1 MTEAKSTSTAAA
13 QAATGQGAPPDLTKG
28 GPKPPVARWDGLGR
42 AWRAGLAR
50 LRGGDLGLLPVLA
63 GLVVI
68 WTVMQILNPIF
79 LSSANLTNLALESAP
94 VGIIALGVVCV
105 LLVGQIDLSVGSI
118 SGLSAAVLAVLFV
131 DRGLP
136 AWVAVGASVLLACLI
151 GWFYAQVHNR
161 IGVPSFVITLAG
173 LLGFLGVQLWV
184 LGPKGSI
191 NLPFDS
197 GLVNFAQLEFLPPWL
212 AYSLVVMGAGVLY
225 ATGSARAA
233 ERRAAGLPAV
243 SRRLLAARSLALLV
257 GLGVAVWY
265 LNRDRG
271 VGWMF
276 VFFLA
281 LVLAVHYLLS
291 RTAFGKA
298 MYAVGGNVEAARR
311 AGIQVKSVF
320 TAAFVLC
327 AALASIGGILAAARL
342 AAANQSSGGGD
353 VNLNAIA
360 AAVIGG
366 TSLFGGRGTAF
377 AALLGVLVIQSIS
390 SGLTLLNLDS
400 AYRFM
405 VTGGVLLLA
414 VALDAVAR
422 RSRVAHGRA

>member
-1 MTEAKSTSTAAA
+1 MTEPAAA
-13 QAATGQGAPPDLTKG
+13 ASPELSRVGPRKPTTWSDGARD
-28 GPKPPVARWDGLGR
+28 RCR
-42 AWRAGLAR
+42 AVSHR

-68 WTVMQILNPIF
+68 WVVMQILNPIF
-79 LSSANLTNLALESAP
+79 LSSANLTNLALESVP

-105 LLVGQIDLSVGSI
+105 LLVGQIDLSVGSV

-136 AWVAVGASVLLACLI
+136 AWLAVAAALALAGLI

-161 IGVPSFVITLAG
+161 IGVPSFVITLGG
-173 LLGFLGVQLWV
+173 LLGFLGVQLWI

-197 GLVNFAQLEFLPPWL
+197 GLVTFAQLQFLPPWL
-212 AYSLVVMGAGVLY
+212 AYTLVVAGAAVLY
-225 ATGSARAA
+225 ATGAARAG
-233 ERRAAGLPAV
+233 ERRRAGLAAA
-243 SRRLLAARSLALLV
+243 SRGLLVGRSLALLA
-257 GLGVAVWY
+257 GLGAAVWY

-281 LVLAVHYLLS
+281 LVLALHYVLS
-291 RTAFGKA
+291 RTSFGKS
-298 MYAVGGNVEAARR
+298 MYAVGGNMEAARR
-311 AGIQVKSVF
+311 AGVNVKAVL
-320 TAAFVLC
+320 TTAFVLC
-327 AALASIGGILAAARL
+327 TTLACVGGVLSASRL

-414 VALDAVAR
+414 VSLDAVAR
-422 RSRVAHGRA
+422 RSRVSHGRA

>member
-1 MTEAKSTSTAAA
+1 MTEARTAKTAKSAAPREDA
-13 QAATGQGAPPDLTKG
+13 RPDLTKE
-28 GPKPPVARWDGLGR
+28 GPKPPGTTRDGLG
-42 AWRAGLAR
+42 ASWRAGVAR

-63 GLVVI
+63 GLVVT
-68 WTVMQILNPIF
+68 WTVMQILNPVF

-197 GLVNFAQLEFLPPWL
+197 GLVNFAQLHFLPPWL
-212 AYSLVVMGAGVLY
+212 AYSLVVVGAGVLY

-233 ERRAAGLPAV
+233 ERRRAGLPAV
-243 SRRLLAARSLALLV
+243 SGRLLAARSLALLV
-257 GLGVAVWY
+257 GLVVAVWY

-291 RTAFGKA
+291 RTAFGKS

-311 AGIQVKSVF
+311 AGIRVKTVF
-320 TAAFVLC
+320 TTAFVLC

-422 RSRVAHGRA
+422 HSRVAHGRA